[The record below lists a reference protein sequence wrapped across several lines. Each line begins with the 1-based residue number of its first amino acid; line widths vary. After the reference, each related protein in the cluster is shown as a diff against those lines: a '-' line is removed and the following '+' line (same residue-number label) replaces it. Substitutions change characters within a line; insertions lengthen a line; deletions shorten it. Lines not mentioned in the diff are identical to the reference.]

1 MGSAPD
7 PERIARGATYVR
19 EQLDRLRTVA
29 TITDVATFTA
39 QANWMAVGAVRYAL
53 HTAVEALIDIAFHLQ
68 NDCSERPTTRM
79 PPSRAWR
86 APG

>member
-1 MGSAPD
+1 M
-7 PERIARGATYVR
+7 R

-29 TITDVATFTA
+29 TTTDVATFTA

-53 HTAVEALIDIAFHLQ
+53 QTAVEALIDIAFHLQ
-68 NDCSERPTTRM
+68 NDCSERPATRM